1 VRVPKPTLIA
11 IIAIATLALLSPYI
25 VLFGTMIY
33 YGANEYM
40 HREPFDS
47 RVWQDPKQ
55 VEGDDPVRLR
65 MVDDLVRSKRLDYL
79 RRADVEALLGNP
91 PATEYFRDHDLVY
104 WLGPER
110 GRMSIDSEW
119 LAIDFDKN
127 GIVRSYQ
134 IVHD

>member
-1 VRVPKPTLIA
+1 MPKPTLIA

-33 YGANEYM
+33 DGANEYM

-79 RRADVEALLGNP
+79 RR
-91 PATEYFRDHDLVY
+91 
-104 WLGPER
+104 
-110 GRMSIDSEW
+110 
-119 LAIDFDKN
+119 LASRRCWEILPQPNIFAITTLYI
-127 GIVRSYQ
+127 GSGLSAVG
-134 IVHD
+134 